1 MPTMNLS
8 PGCDLFYQIDDFTDP
23 WSAAETVMLLHGN
36 AESGEAWRAW
46 IPHLGRRYRI
56 VRPDLRGFGRST
68 AMAEDFPWTLEVLVD
83 DLARLARHL
92 GIASFHLVAAK
103 IGGTIA
109 LKFAAEQPALLKSL
123 TVLGAPPAPKN
134 TLATTVSQWKV
145 QLREQGVESWARQS
159 MRGRLGSQVPDA
171 MLEYW
176 SVLMGRTSLAT
187 QLGFMQ
193 MVPTIDLT
201 PDLRRIGCP
210 TLVITTTGSGLG
222 SVEDTRAWCKLIPR
236 SELLVIDGD
245 SYHVAASNADQVAPA
260 VARFL
265 EKHGAAG

>member
-8 PGCDLFYQIDDFTDP
+8 PGRDLFYQIDDFTDP
-23 WSAAETVMLLHGN
+23 WLPAETVVLLHGN

-56 VRPDLRGFGRST
+56 VRPDLRGFGQST
-68 AMAEDFPWTLEVLVD
+68 PMPEDFQWTLDTLVD
-83 DLARLARHL
+83 DLARLAAHL
-92 GIASFHLVAAK
+92 GVASFHLVAAK

-109 LKFAAEQPALLKSL
+109 LKFAAEKPALLKSL

-134 TLATTVSQWKV
+134 TLATTVSQWVV
-145 QLREQGVESWARQS
+145 QFREQGVERWARQS
-159 MRGRLGSQVPDA
+159 MRGRLGSQAPDA

-176 SVLMGRTSLAT
+176 SVLMGRTSLST
-187 QLGFMQ
+187 QLGFMRL
-193 MVPTIDLT
+193 VPTIDLT
-201 PDLRRIGCP
+201 PDLRRIQCP

-222 SVEDTRAWCKLIPR
+222 SVADTETWRKLIPR
-236 SELLVIDGD
+236 SELLVIEGD

-260 VARFL
+260 VAQFIQ
-265 EKHGAAG
+265 KHGSPG